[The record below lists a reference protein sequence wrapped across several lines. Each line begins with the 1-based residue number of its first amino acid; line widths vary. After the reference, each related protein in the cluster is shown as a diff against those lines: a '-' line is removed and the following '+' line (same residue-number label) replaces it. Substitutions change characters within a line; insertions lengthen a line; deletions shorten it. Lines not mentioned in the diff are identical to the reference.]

1 MNASQA
7 HRASYRA
14 SFYAPPPQRQ
24 ISRAGRAKNP
34 PRPADG
40 LSRKPSVATSTR
52 SEPVEIV
59 DWEGYK
65 AQKDELETVHEVTE
79 VPSLGDDPP
88 DFLDQA
94 FRMFSVY
101 PVRDLNWVNAV
112 VFVVGSV
119 IFTIGAVFQLLPA
132 VDPTTP
138 LFPNQLEFAVP
149 FCTLLGAAMFLTAG
163 ILSLIASFNTDRGEF
178 KIHIRDPKYYE
189 RKYKDMGLD
198 HGVRDENGDIEKL
211 SGSKLERIGTN
222 SSVSSTNSWN
232 IGEKIYRPALIG
244 DPNWVWWPP
253 SGTFSRTFRTL
264 PFQLGL
270 MQLLG
275 GMILSISVAPGFPGV
290 LSMDDPLAPV
300 IFVFTPLCAGSS
312 FFVIANAVLLITCQ
326 DHWYKPA
333 LTSAPWQ
340 GAFWSLLGAIGFF
353 GTGLFLFL
361 ANPVDSSWSNFLGS
375 VAFLI
380 GAIVQWYDLMAFH
393 PDDWAA

>member
-14 SFYAPPPQRQ
+14 SYYPPPPPPQRQ
-24 ISRAGRAKNP
+24 ISKAGKTNKP
-34 PRPADG
+34 PRP
-40 LSRKPSVATSTR
+40 LSNVSRKGSIASSTR
-52 SEPVEIV
+52 SEPVEII

-94 FRMFSVY
+94 FRMFTIF

-119 IFTIGAVFQLLPA
+119 IFTIGSVFGLMPFL
-132 VDPTTP
+132 DPTAP
-138 LFPNQLEFAVP
+138 LFEGQLTFAVP
-149 FCTLLGAAMFLTAG
+149 FTTLLGAAMFLTAG

-222 SSVSSTNSWN
+222 SSVSSNNSWN
-232 IGEKIYRPALIG
+232 SGEKIYRPALMG
-244 DPNWVWWPP
+244 DANWVC
-253 SGTFSRTFRTL
+253 
-264 PFQLGL
+264 
-270 MQLLG
+270 
-275 GMILSISVAPGFPGV
+275 ILSISVAPGFPGV

-300 IFVFTPLCAGSS
+300 IFVFTPLCVGSS
-312 FFVIANAVLLITCQ
+312 LFIIANAILMIGCQ

-333 LTSAPWQ
+333 LGSAPWQ
-340 GAFWSLLGAIGFF
+340 GAFWSLLGSIGFF

-361 ANPVDSSWSNFLGS
+361 ADPMHSAWSNFLGS
-375 VAFLI
+375 MAFLI
-380 GAIVQWYDLMAFH
+380 GAIIQWYDLMAFH